1 MTQTPEA
8 VVEETAA
15 TVDMT
20 IAPEIMNAINQIRQR
35 SEMLVSEIGRM
46 EVRKSAIVAE
56 ITDLNGKATTLLRQ
70 EGERLGI
77 PAGAAWRVTPEGT
90 AGIQADEGSR

>member
-1 MTQTPEA
+1 MTEPAPT
-8 VVEETAA
+8 EETPA
-15 TVDMT
+15 VDMT

-90 AGIQADEGSR
+90 AVIQADE

>member
-1 MTQTPEA
+1 MPQPPEA

-90 AGIQADEGSR
+90 AGIQADE